1 MLRFKLTFIK
11 TKYSGESLNA
21 NLSTVVPSRYL
32 SYLVV
37 VNGSV
42 ETMATSFQVE
52 FIEISVIKFSV
63 FSGDSITVCADCL
76 IFADICSIPV
86 L

>member
-21 NLSTVVPSRYL
+21 NLSTVVLSRYL
-32 SYLVV
+32 SYL